1 MISEKAVK
9 IHVEFYS
16 FLYRIEVELSGLP
29 LRNVLWNC
37 AAVPEGLAVWL
48 CSVAL
53 QWGVR
58 IVRILDFA
66 L

>member
-16 FLYRIEVELSGLP
+16 FLYRIEVDETS

-37 AAVPEGLAVWL
+37 TAVPEGFAVWL
-48 CSVAL
+48 RSVVL
-53 QWGVR
+53 QWDVR
-58 IVRILDFA
+58 IVRIVDFA

>member
-1 MISEKAVK
+1 MISAKAVK

-16 FLYRIEVELSGLP
+16 FLYIIEVDETS
-29 LRNVLWNC
+29 LR
-37 AAVPEGLAVWL
+37 EFAVWL
-48 CSVAL
+48 CSVVL
-53 QWGVR
+53 QWDVR